1 MDHSEREGLE
11 NLLQAQGKAFTEFRA
26 VNDRRIHNLES
37 AVIKLVKKEPRS
49 GADSLARNHRANT
62 KG

>member
-1 MDHSEREGLE
+1 MEHSEREELE

-26 VNDRRIHNLES
+26 VTNTRFKNLES
-37 AVIKLVKKEPRS
+37 AFKHLKKSPRP
-49 GADSLARNHRANT
+49 GADVLARNRNG

>member
-1 MDHSEREGLE
+1 MDQSERKELE
-11 NLLQAQGKAFTEFRA
+11 NLLQDQGKAFTEFRA

-37 AVIKLVKKEPRS
+37 ALKELVKKSPRP
-49 GADSLARNHRANT
+49 GADVLAGNHRSNF